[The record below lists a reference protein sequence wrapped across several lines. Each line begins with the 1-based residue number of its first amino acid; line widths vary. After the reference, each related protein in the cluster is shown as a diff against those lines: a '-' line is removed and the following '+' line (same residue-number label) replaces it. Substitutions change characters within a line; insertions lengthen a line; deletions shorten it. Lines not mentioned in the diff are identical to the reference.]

1 MEKPQ
6 KGSKYYGKKILFF
19 DGDGTLWYPKTTKH
33 EIHPHWI
40 YKRKNISGN
49 YIQYLTIIPTVI
61 KVLRKL
67 KNQDIVLILLST
79 HPYAHKKAMRI
90 LKKKID
96 HFKLADF
103 FDEYH
108 ATIDNPEAKGNMVV
122 DILKHRGI
130 AKSKALMI
138 GDSYWYDYIS
148 ARKVG
153 IEALLLKTKY
163 TNYPL
168 KGRKTK
174 NTIKSIKEIP
184 DLILS

>member
-1 MEKPQ
+1 
-6 KGSKYYGKKILFF
+6 
-19 DGDGTLWYPKTTKH
+19 
-33 EIHPHWI
+33 
-40 YKRKNISGN
+40 
-49 YIQYLTIIPTVI
+49 
-61 KVLRKL
+61 
-67 KNQDIVLILLST
+67 
-79 HPYAHKKAMRI
+79 MRI

-103 FDEYH
+103 FDEYY
-108 ATIDNPEAKGNMVV
+108 ATIDNPEAKGNMMV

-153 IEALLLKTKY
+153 IEALLLETKY

-168 KGRKTK
+168 KGRKAK
-174 NTIKSIKEIP
+174 STIKSIKEIP
-184 DLILS
+184 YLILS